1 MAGEGRTGT
10 ACDCLSTR
18 TMEHVENESVNLAWT
33 VDVTDDDIRAAK
45 REWNRAQ
52 DEPVLD
58 NDRIA
63 ARYDDYRR
71 LVLAQ
76 AQQIADDFRARR
88 AV

>member
-1 MAGEGRTGT
+1 
-10 ACDCLSTR
+10 
-18 TMEHVENESVNLAWT
+18 MENDSVNLAWT

-52 DEPVLD
+52 DAPDAD

-63 ARYDDYRR
+63 RLYDDYRR
-71 LVLAQ
+71 LVIAQ

-88 AV
+88 SS